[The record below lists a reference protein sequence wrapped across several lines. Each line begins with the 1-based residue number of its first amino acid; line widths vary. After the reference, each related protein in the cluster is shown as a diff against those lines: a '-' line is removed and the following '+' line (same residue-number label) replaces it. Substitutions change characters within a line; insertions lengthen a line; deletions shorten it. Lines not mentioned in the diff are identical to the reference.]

1 MTKKALLVG
10 INDYAPVGVGGPD
23 LNGCVNDV
31 QDMASTLCGMG
42 IIPASP
48 ASLRILTDARATRKN
63 ILDGLKWLVT
73 GAKAG
78 DVLVFHYSGHG
89 TQVADISGDDPD
101 KRDEAICPHDFNTAG
116 FITDDTLRDIFKG
129 VSSSVNLDVILDSCF
144 SGTGTRALQALDF
157 LPEEERITYR
167 YLEPPLDYG
176 FFLDANPDLPAKRF
190 ARWNSLGATT
200 RDAVEVPNLNH
211 VLWAGCR
218 DNQTSAEKKINSVYR
233 GVHTYCFCQCLRRLG
248 LGITRRQLDKALT
261 LAVKNQGVS
270 QIPQTEGSKKSL
282 GEKVFN

>member
-10 INDYAPVGVGGPD
+10 INDYAPVGAGGPD

-31 QDMASTLCGMG
+31 RDMASTLCGMG
-42 IIPASP
+42 IIPASS
-48 ASLRILTDARATRKN
+48 ASLRILTDVRATRKN

-73 GAKAG
+73 GAKTG

-89 TQVADISGDDPD
+89 TQVADIHGDEPD
-101 KRDEAICPHDFNTAG
+101 KWDEAICPHDFSTAG
-116 FITDDTLRDIFKG
+116 FITDDTLRNIFKG
-129 VSSSVNLDVILDSCF
+129 VSSGVNLDVILDSCF
-144 SGTGTRALQALDF
+144 SGTGTRALQALDL
-157 LPEEERITYR
+157 LPEGERIFYR

-176 FFLDANPDLPAKRF
+176 FFLDANPDLPVEGF
-190 ARWNSLGATT
+190 ARWNSPEATT

-218 DNQTSAEKKINSVYR
+218 DNQTSAEKKIDGAYR
-233 GVHTYCFCQCLRRLG
+233 GVHTYSFCQCLRRLG